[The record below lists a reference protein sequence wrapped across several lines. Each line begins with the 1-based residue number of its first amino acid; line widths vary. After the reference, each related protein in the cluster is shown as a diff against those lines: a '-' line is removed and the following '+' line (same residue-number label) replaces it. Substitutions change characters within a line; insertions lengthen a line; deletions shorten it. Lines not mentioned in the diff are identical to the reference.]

1 MEAEEL
7 SNSVLLEIS
16 KSSVVRWQEKLKSK
30 YGWFKTEK
38 CKNIIFEVSRTG
50 QSPESFV
57 LRDKSFLK
65 PFTCPQLMTPRM
77 SKLFNT
83 YNFLLSRGRSQ
94 PGVHFFLYLGGK
106 LYLNI

>member
-30 YGWFKTEK
+30 YGWFKTEN

-50 QSPESFV
+50 QSAGTFV
-57 LRDKSFLK
+57 
-65 PFTCPQLMTPRM
+65 
-77 SKLFNT
+77 
-83 YNFLLSRGRSQ
+83 
-94 PGVHFFLYLGGK
+94 
-106 LYLNI
+106 